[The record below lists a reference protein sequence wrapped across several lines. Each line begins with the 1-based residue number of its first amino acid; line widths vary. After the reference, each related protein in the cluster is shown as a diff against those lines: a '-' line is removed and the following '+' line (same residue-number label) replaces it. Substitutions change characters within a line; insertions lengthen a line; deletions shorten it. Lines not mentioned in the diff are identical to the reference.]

1 MPHFQAV
8 HSHVTFL
15 PNETGLFQYTTL
27 KFAYE
32 FYNRWQNIEHLLL
45 FGKGYNV
52 LWQIGAVLGQ
62 ILTAKIVRC
71 NVCNKKNFGRLLVFL
86 RVQNYKS

>member
-32 FYNRWQNIEHLLL
+32 FYSRWQNIEHLLL
-45 FGKGYNV
+45 FGKVYNI
-52 LWQIGAVLGQ
+52 LWQIG
-62 ILTAKIVRC
+62 
-71 NVCNKKNFGRLLVFL
+71 
-86 RVQNYKS
+86 